1 MSNAIRWLALAA
13 LLGALLV
20 APSGGHVL
28 QARAAAGHMAMECAD
43 RQICAD
49 VQDPAA
55 FSYAGYSYVG
65 HDEPSLL
72 FYSGTA
78 GARNSYISRL
88 TLPTDPPNQPTQ
100 NGSGGTF
107 HLQLHPASAFCMAP
121 CDDPPA
127 P

>member
-1 MSNAIRWLALAA
+1 MSAAITRLAFAA
-13 LLGALLV
+13 ILGALLI

-28 QARAAAGHMAMECAD
+28 QAKAASHMAMDCAD

-55 FSYAGYSYVG
+55 FSYAGYSYIG

-78 GARNSYISRL
+78 GAGNSYISRL
-88 TLPTDPPNQPTQ
+88 TLPTDPPNKPTQ
-100 NGSGGTF
+100 DGSGGTF
-107 HLQLHPASAFCMAP
+107 NFQLHPAF
-121 CDDPPA
+121 
-127 P
+127 